1 MFEKSESIF
10 QTRSGKNG
18 ERERNMSKIVLFG
31 EPMAQLIAQEYGK
44 LEEVNL
50 FSKKIAGADY
60 NVSIGL
66 NRLGHQ
72 ALFITKLGEN
82 DPFGTY
88 IYETMKKEGFDT
100 SQITFDPVY
109 RTGIMLK
116 NKVKD
121 GDPEIAYYRKN
132 SAASMVS
139 PEDIDKVDFTGVDH
153 IHLTGIGCAVSE
165 SCMEA
170 AKEIIKKGKENH
182 IPISFDPNLRPALW
196 KSQEAMIESLNFLAF
211 QSDIVLPGIEEGK
224 ILTEFEEKEKIA
236 DFYLQHGV
244 KEVIIKM
251 GGEGAYYKTSEKEG
265 VVEGFSVKE
274 IVDTVGAGDGFA
286 VGVISGRLE
295 QLPIEEYVKRGNC
308 IGALQIQV
316 EGDNEGLPNR
326 ERLQNALNG

>member
-31 EPMAQLIAQEYGK
+31 EPMALLIAQEYGK

-165 SCMEA
+165 SCLEA
-170 AKEIIKKGKENH
+170 QKKLLKKEKKII
-182 IPISFDPNLRPALW
+182 
-196 KSQEAMIESLNFLAF
+196 F
-211 QSDIVLPGIEEGK
+211 QSLLIQIYDLPYGK
-224 ILTEFEEKEKIA
+224 VRKL
-236 DFYLQHGV
+236 
-244 KEVIIKM
+244 
-251 GGEGAYYKTSEKEG
+251 
-265 VVEGFSVKE
+265 
-274 IVDTVGAGDGFA
+274 
-286 VGVISGRLE
+286 
-295 QLPIEEYVKRGNC
+295 
-308 IGALQIQV
+308 
-316 EGDNEGLPNR
+316 
-326 ERLQNALNG
+326 

>member
-31 EPMAQLIAQEYGK
+31 EPMALLIAQEYGK

-196 KSQEAMIESLNFLAF
+196 KSQEVMIESLNFLAF

-274 IVDTVGAGDGFA
+274 IVDTV
-286 VGVISGRLE
+286 E
-295 QLPIEEYVKRGNC
+295 QEMD
-308 IGALQIQV
+308 LQLV
-316 EGDNEGLPNR
+316 
-326 ERLQNALNG
+326 